1 MHLLPVVGPVA
12 IIRWAARPT
21 GGGEREALFAA
32 LSPAAKVVAERTRFA
47 PSGRSVLL
55 HAGAAAGWLATGWFR
70 ARRTCRKLFNFIV

>member
-1 MHLLPVVGPVA
+1 VYLLPVVGPVA

-32 LSPAAKVVAERTRFA
+32 LSPTAKVVAERRTRFA

-55 HAGAAAGWLATGWFR
+55 HAGAAAGWLPGGFGR
-70 ARRTCRKLFNFIV
+70 AACAVNYLIL